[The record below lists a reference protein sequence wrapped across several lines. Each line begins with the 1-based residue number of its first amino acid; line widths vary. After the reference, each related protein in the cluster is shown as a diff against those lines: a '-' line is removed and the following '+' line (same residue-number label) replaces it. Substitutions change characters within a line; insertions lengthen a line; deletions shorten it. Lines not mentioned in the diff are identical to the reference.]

1 VRVIVMMFFSDPPD
15 DAPEVVP
22 PSAIS
27 VAVIGLTLLITF
39 ALGVFPQ
46 PLLDLAETAARF
58 TI

>member
-1 VRVIVMMFFSDPPD
+1 MFFTDPPD
-15 DAPEVVP
+15 DAPEVMP

-46 PLLDLAETAARF
+46 PLLDLAESAARF
-58 TI
+58 LT